1 MNMYKEIWIDIRDEH
16 ELAESQIVSPNDEIL
31 VINIPSRNMFA
42 NVDWIKS
49 MEANGVKVT
58 LICKSANR
66 SQNVKKL
73 YFSTNENIVS
83 LDGGISNPGITIK
96 KLNSWGGFGIQQIL
110 QLVFVIILTCIL
122 VASFYLQINKLRY
135 AMVGVIFF
143 ILYQIVSKSCL
154 IGKYVPLK
162 STL

>member
-1 MNMYKEIWIDIRDEH
+1 MYKEIWIDIRDEH
-16 ELAESQIVSPNDEIL
+16 ELAESQIVSPNDETL
-31 VINIPSRNMFA
+31 VINIPSRNVFA
-42 NVDWIKS
+42 NVGWIKS
-49 MEANGVKVT
+49 MEASGVKVT

-83 LDGGISNPGITIK
+83 LDGGIANPAITMR
-96 KLNSWGGFGIQQIL
+96 KLNAWGFGIQQVL
-110 QLVFVIILTCIL
+110 QLVFAVILTCIL
-122 VASFYLQINKLRY
+122 IASFYLHINKLRY

-143 ILYQIVSKSCL
+143 ILYQIISKSCL

-162 STL
+162 MTL

>member
-1 MNMYKEIWIDIRDEH
+1 MNVYKEIWIDIRDEH
-16 ELAESQIVSPNDEIL
+16 ELAESQIVSPNDETL
-31 VINIPSRNMFA
+31 VINIPSRNVFA
-42 NVDWIKS
+42 NVGWIKS
-49 MEANGVKVT
+49 MEASGVKVT

-83 LDGGISNPGITIK
+83 LDGGITNPVITIR
-96 KLNSWGGFGIQQIL
+96 KLNAWGFGIQQVL
-110 QLVFVIILTCIL
+110 QFVFAVILTCIL
-122 VASFYLQINKLRY
+122 IASFYLQINKLRY
-135 AMVGVIFF
+135 VIAGVIFF

-162 STL
+162 MTH

>member
-1 MNMYKEIWIDIRDEH
+1 MYKEIWIDIRDEH
-16 ELAESQIVSPNDEIL
+16 EVAESQIVSPNDETL

-42 NVDWIKS
+42 NVEWIKS
-49 MEANGVKVT
+49 MEANGIKVT
-58 LICKSANR
+58 LICRSANR

-73 YFSTNENIVS
+73 YFANNENIVS
-83 LDGGISNPGITIK
+83 LDGGITNPGIKIK
-96 KLNSWGGFGIQQIL
+96 KLNSLGFGIQQIL
-110 QLVFVIILTCIL
+110 QLVFAIILTCIL
-122 VASFYLQINKLRY
+122 IASYYLQINKLRY

-162 STL
+162 STH

>member
-16 ELAESQIVSPNDEIL
+16 ELAESQIMSPNDETL
-31 VINIPSRNMFA
+31 VINIPSRNIFA
-42 NVDWIKS
+42 NVEWIKS
-49 MEANGVKVT
+49 VEKNGVKVT
-58 LICKSANR
+58 LICRTANR

-73 YFSTNENIVS
+73 YFSTNENIIS
-83 LDGGISNPGITIK
+83 LDGGISNPDITIK
-96 KLNSWGGFGIQQIL
+96 KLNSLGFGIQQIL

-135 AMVGVIFF
+135 TIMGVIIF

>member
-1 MNMYKEIWIDIRDEH
+1 MYKEIWIDIRDEH
-16 ELAESQIVSPNDEIL
+16 ELAESQIMSPNDETL
-31 VINIPSRNMFA
+31 VINIPSRNIFA
-42 NVDWIKS
+42 NVEWIKS
-49 MEANGVKVT
+49 VEKNGVKVT
-58 LICKSANR
+58 LICRTANR

-73 YFSTNENIVS
+73 YFSTNENIIS
-83 LDGGISNPGITIK
+83 LDGGISNPDITIK
-96 KLNSWGGFGIQQIL
+96 KLNSLGFGIQQIL

-135 AMVGVIFF
+135 TIMGVIIF

>member
-1 MNMYKEIWIDIRDEH
+1 MNVYKEIWIDIRDEH
-16 ELAESQIVSPNDEIL
+16 ELAESQIVSPNDETL
-31 VINIPSRNMFA
+31 VINIPSRNVFA
-42 NVDWIKS
+42 NVGWIKS
-49 MEANGVKVT
+49 MEASGVKVT

-83 LDGGISNPGITIK
+83 LDGGITNPVITIR
-96 KLNSWGGFGIQQIL
+96 KLNAWGFGIQQVL
-110 QLVFVIILTCIL
+110 QFVFAVILTCIL
-122 VASFYLQINKLRY
+122 IASFYLQINKLRY
-135 AMVGVIFF
+135 VIAGVIFF

-162 STL
+162 MTP

>member
-1 MNMYKEIWIDIRDEH
+1 MYKEIWIDIRDEH
-16 ELAESQIVSPNDEIL
+16 EVAESQIVSPNDETL

-42 NVDWIKS
+42 NVEWIKS
-49 MEANGVKVT
+49 MEANGIKVT
-58 LICKSANR
+58 LICRSANR

-73 YFSTNENIVS
+73 YFANNENIVS
-83 LDGGISNPGITIK
+83 LDGGITNPGIKIK
-96 KLNSWGGFGIQQIL
+96 KLNSLGFGIQQIL
-110 QLVFVIILTCIL
+110 QLVFAIILTCIL
-122 VASFYLQINKLRY
+122 IASYYLQINKLRY